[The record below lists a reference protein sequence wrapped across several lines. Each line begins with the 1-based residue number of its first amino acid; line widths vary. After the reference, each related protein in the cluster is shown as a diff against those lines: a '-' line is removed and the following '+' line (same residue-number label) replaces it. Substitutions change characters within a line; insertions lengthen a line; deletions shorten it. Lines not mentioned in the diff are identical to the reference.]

1 MKEWIITTTY
11 LDKVN
16 KKYGAFAKEYP
27 IDKLD
32 DFLDQ
37 LFQNYYPVLSYTVTY
52 EDEDMD
58 ASDLEEE
65 HFLEYISNWTIT
77 ISEGNTDNLEIVYD
91 ERK

>member
-1 MKEWIITTTY
+1 
-11 LDKVN
+11 
-16 KKYGAFAKEYP
+16 
-27 IDKLD
+27 
-32 DFLDQ
+32 
-37 LFQNYYPVLSYTVTY
+37 
-52 EDEDMD
+52 MD

>member
-16 KKYGAFAKEYP
+16 KKYGAFAEEYP

-37 LFQNYYPVLSYTVTY
+37 LFQK
-52 EDEDMD
+52 DEDMD